1 MSEALQLVA
10 EHLVDSA
17 SGWSI
22 GTYGVLAEFARESGE
37 PCRRTYLQVITA
49 RGAIRVEANA
59 ATAALAYEV
68 LSAPPALWHHG
79 VLFTLPEREGAMPAR
94 RAITELGPDRDAIR
108 AEDRAALLFD
118 LGLGSSVFAFC
129 VRTADPA
136 LAAILR
142 RAAGTA
148 LLAAGRELTGA
159 LVAASPHRVAFSR
172 LARIEVYQAIAPEG
186 GATPTGPHTHLM
198 PRLLRPHHSH
208 SANIRVPAGCVPG
221 LALYPPHPAKDEAG
235 VPKPFSPAEHAA
247 FQSLLERCGDPEVRA
262 AKAAVMRAIEC
273 GEPPRWEPT
282 SRITRQAARVALRQL
297 RLAGADRSVLSA
309 WDRALDLAAQNE
321 QSRRTDRGR

>member
-1 MSEALQLVA
+1 MSEALRLVA

-22 GTYGVLAEFARESGE
+22 GTYGVLAEFAREAGE
-37 PCRRTYLQVITA
+37 PCERDDLQVVTA
-49 RGAIRVEANA
+49 RGAIRVEPNP

-68 LSAPPALWHHG
+68 LSAQPALWHHG

-118 LGLGSSVFAFC
+118 LGLGSPAFAFC
-129 VRTADPA
+129 VRTADPV

-148 LLAAGRELTGA
+148 LLAAGRELAGA
-159 LVAASPHRVAFSR
+159 LIAASPHRVAFSG
-172 LARIEVYQAIAPEG
+172 LARIEVYQPIAPEG

-198 PRLLRPHHSH
+198 PRLLRPHQTH
-208 SANIRVPAGCVPG
+208 SANIRLPAGCVPG

-235 VPKPFSPAEHAA
+235 VPKPFSHAEHTA
-247 FQSLLERCGDPEVRA
+247 FQSVFGRFADPDARA
-262 AKAAVMRAIEC
+262 AKAAVLAAIRQ
-273 GEPPRWEPT
+273 GALPARNPA
-282 SRITRQAARVALRQL
+282 SRIARQAARIALRQL
-297 RLAGADRSVLSA
+297 RLAGAVGPALEAWEDTLDPSSV
-309 WDRALDLAAQNE
+309 RAA
-321 QSRRTDRGR
+321 